1 MVATHIQKRKVVTSA
16 QMQPLFNTQ
25 MWQFGFESSNF
36 ATTCRTRSNKTAE
49 LADVSFIHG
58 MRFPEVQLLCFITT
72 WGIIIKVSVLTTP

>member
-1 MVATHIQKRKVVTSA
+1 MAGSNNGVT
-16 QMQPLFNTQ
+16 Q
-25 MWQFGFESSNF
+25 
-36 ATTCRTRSNKTAE
+36 RKTAE